1 MHGHGVTA
9 APPIH
14 LLLSFSHSLF
24 NSYCIRCGDIAHQ
37 MKIKAGAWCG
47 SRQSGVRCDCRTQCR
62 MDVSYKIYVV
72 DWYCNCDMAFSL
84 CAHSFRSEAVKMAFS
99 FSLLLFA
106 ITLCE
111 WCDLICDMDR
121 WQAGRQAKIEISRS
135 LRALGARFHDCALFV
150 CMTFSTLLMGHGL
163 AAFANTF
170 WPAFIRFQTEN
181 WFMLESNVLTN
192 SWIVL

>member
-121 WQAGRQAKIEISRS
+121 WQAGKRKSKS
-135 LRALGARFHDCALFV
+135 LALSVPSA
-150 CMTFSTLLMGHGL
+150 HGFTIVRDL
-163 AAFANTF
+163 YAWHSPLYWWATG
-170 WPAFIRFQTEN
+170 WPPSQTHSGRHSFDFKQRTDSCLNQTYWRIHE
-181 WFMLESNVLTN
+181 
-192 SWIVL
+192 